1 MADETSIEIAL
12 LKRNYTEL
20 RREMEGLEKESK
32 ANEAEITQLKLKLS
46 TGKGVLIGV
55 LFILGSG
62 GVYLGTALKRLAG

>member
-1 MADETSIEIAL
+1 MANETDVDIAL

-20 RREMEGLEKESK
+20 RKEIESLEGELKS
-32 ANEAEITQLKLKLS
+32 NEEEVNQLKLKLS
-46 TGKGVLIGV
+46 TGKGVLIGI